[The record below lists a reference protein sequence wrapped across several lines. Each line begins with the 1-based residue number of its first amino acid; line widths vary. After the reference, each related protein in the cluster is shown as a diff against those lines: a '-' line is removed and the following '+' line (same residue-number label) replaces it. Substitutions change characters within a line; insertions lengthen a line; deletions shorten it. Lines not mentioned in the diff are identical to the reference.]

1 VKKTLEY
8 IIFLIIYLNCNV
20 NIFGQLSDCILDDT
34 FHCYKINKFKVA
46 KLSIKKYYHLADT
59 GLTLSSTLLADT
71 DLDCIPELIYL
82 NSTSNKI
89 IIADTR
95 TKKMKKI
102 FDIAIA
108 ESILGSSIAMGD
120 IDGDRIPELFI
131 LAGSFS
137 ANRANFRNRIMCYD
151 LNGNIRWISNV
162 RINNKTG
169 DEYDGML
176 SLADFNQDGIS
187 EIYVKNLIFN
197 ALTGILLA
205 DGGNNGIGI
214 EWDIGY
220 SPGGMSIAAYLD
232 DDPSDL
238 ELAAGYSIYKI
249 KINNTNGLLGNS
261 IIAMN
266 IDINGQY
273 RDGLTSI
280 GDINNDGKL
289 DVIVTSP
296 GSTGRGLVYAYC
308 FKTGSL
314 HLIAKAFP
322 QNINTSIGVASIGD
336 IRGIGQPSVVFIR
349 SENLHSF
356 SYDGTNILKEDWVIN
371 CSDRSG
377 GSGLILFDLNND
389 NVVEIIIRDET
400 HIKIVDGSSS
410 TPVILHS
417 LPCFSSTAKEH
428 AIIGDLD
435 NTGQA
440 KICVPCGLDVNTDIG
455 FINVFGSADFD
466 SPWAPARG
474 IWNQYAYNPLLIND
488 DLSVPQYQKNQA
500 TYQNRKFNNFMQQES
515 FVDFNGMVP
524 KPAASLT
531 GKIKSVNYN
540 SNNDVYTVTFDI
552 YNRADASA
560 RADSN
565 LPVSF
570 YNGDPANS
578 GTLIGI
584 YHTLKKIDAGDSLL
598 NLQYTFA
605 ASNLSDLFMVI
616 NTTRNKTGA
625 FDPIDFIISECDYTD
640 NIFRTLVLP
649 KDESVNPCNYIDT
662 HLCYIKEKFLP
673 SKIILEKKIESKE
686 DVYTIEQ
693 ALLADMDND
702 CIPELIIPASDYE
715 SILIID
721 SKTGLTKWEIN
732 APYLSNSSN
741 SIAVADLDDDGLP
754 EIFCKS
760 RIGSQIPVNMQ
771 SKLFCYN
778 LNGSLRWISDESF
791 ESEIQNQLGGSIALA
806 DFNQD
811 GISEIYISN
820 KIFNAKTGIK
830 LADGGLNG
838 IGGGSDK
845 NGYTLP
851 PIAIAAQLDNDST
864 DLELAAGYT
873 VYKVIIRNP
882 DGMIG
887 NNMIANNIKI
897 NNEFR
902 DGYTTVSDIDAD
914 GKLEIIVGGI
924 AIKNNI
930 LLYAYKMS
938 NGIPQLLAQ
947 VSFLA
952 GIQATCSPP
961 SIGDIKGNGRPSVL
975 FARTSI
981 LNSYSYNGT
990 TTFKLDWSMNVTD
1003 LESPAISTMFDF
1015 NNDGIQEIVYRDDTF
1030 LRIFNGSVIP
1040 PVEITKYNCSS
1051 NTSLEYPIIGDL
1063 DHTGHA
1069 KICVPCGSNLD
1080 VTRGKL
1086 TIFGPPDSLTGW
1098 TPARGVWNQYNYH
1111 VLNINDDLTVPRI
1124 QKNNATFKNGK
1135 YNNFFV
1141 QESLLDSNGMLK
1153 KPAASLTCNIK
1164 CINFDPQINE
1174 FTVVFDIYNRKD
1186 ATIVADSNLAVSFYN
1201 GDPTSSGTLIGIYYT
1216 LKTILAGDSL
1226 LNLEFRFSASN
1237 LKDLFMVVNTIRNG
1251 SGAFEDKDF
1260 TQVECDYTDNISRT
1274 LELPKLDSI
1283 QAKICKGA
1291 VYQFLDTTIQD
1302 PGKYYRKLSNI
1313 KGCDSLIHI
1322 LNLTT
1327 VDTIYTKQSVQ
1338 ACDDYPWNNKL
1349 LTQSGLYVFDT
1360 LNHFGCDSIISL
1372 DLIINKS
1379 SVNKTQHTACDSYTW
1394 NGQNYNKSGFYTFQ
1408 TMNQAGCDSTIN
1420 LELIIHKSDTT
1431 NITIETC
1438 DSYVW
1443 NERTYTQSGI
1453 YTLDT
1458 MNQNGCDSSLTLD
1471 LSINSII
1478 QISTTQSTCDSL
1490 TWNGIT
1496 CTQSG
1501 IYKDTTQSSKGCDS
1515 ITTLQLTISKS
1526 NQSFTTQTSCNSYS
1540 WNGTTYTKSGTYTF
1554 ATQNAAGCDSIAT
1567 LQLIVN
1573 PSTNSTTNGTT
1584 CDSLMWNN
1592 IVYKNSG
1599 TYQYTTLNASG
1610 CDSIAILNLI
1620 VNPSNQIRIQ
1630 QTACN
1635 SYTWNGKTYTQ
1646 SGLYNY
1652 QTKNSTGCDSIIT
1665 LDLNIIPSSLKDTS
1679 ITICDS
1685 IIFLNK
1691 SLNTKGN
1698 YTFTLKNTQGCDSV
1712 IHLNLNINSQN
1723 FKSNVSICG
1732 SYQWNVNGITY
1743 DSSGIYIAKYTNQ
1756 SACDSTYQLD
1766 LTIHKNYEIK
1776 EKAEVCNEYLWPVNK
1791 ELYTQSGDYIYP
1803 LKTNQGCDSI
1813 IKLNLFVN
1821 PEFQH
1826 TDTVSTTDAYTWPV
1840 NQKTYPSSG
1849 TYQEVYQTQNGCDS
1863 IHLLLLS
1870 INKDVSIYYP
1880 NIIHPGGLNSYF
1892 TIYVY
1897 GASATIKTLSI
1908 YDRWGERIWQKHNF
1922 PPNELQQ
1929 GWDGKFKD
1937 QDVMP
1942 GVYVWHAELL
1952 LRDGSVIVE
1961 KGDVTV
1967 MR

>member
-1 VKKTLEY
+1 MYKLHIFY
-8 IIFLIIYLNCNV
+8 IFITSFGP
-20 NIFGQLSDCILDDT
+20 IFGQGQACIQKDTSLCYINEKYPVSLFSIEKKFDSDEEIFDADIPLSADMDGDCVPEFIVQAFNDKIILIIDSKT
-34 FHCYKINKFKVA
+34 GITKWKINTPF
-46 KLSIKKYYHLADT
+46 
-59 GLTLSSTLLADT
+59 
-71 DLDCIPELIYL
+71 
-82 NSTSNKI
+82 
-89 IIADTR
+89 IA
-95 TKKMKKI
+95 
-102 FDIAIA
+102 F
-108 ESILGSSIAMGD
+108 SQGSIAVADLD
-120 IDGDRIPELFI
+120 IDGIPELFI
-131 LAGSFS
+131 KTGDAVEYPLNIRG
-137 ANRANFRNRIMCYD
+137 RIMCYNT
-151 LNGNIRWISNV
+151 NGSVRWISDQRFDLNFGA
-162 RINNKTG
+162 IKG
-169 DEYDGML
+169 KL
-176 SLADFNQDGIS
+176 ALADFDQDGIP
-187 EIYVKNLIFN
+187 EVYVNNKIFN
-197 ALTGILLA
+197 AKTGIKLA
-205 DGGNNGIGI
+205 DGGVNGYGR
-214 EWDIGY
+214 ESKNGF
-220 SPGGMSIAAYLD
+220 SPEAVSIAAQLD
-232 DDPSDL
+232 SDLSDL
-238 ELAAGYSIYKI
+238 ELAAGFSIYKV
-249 KINNTNGLLGNS
+249 KLLNNNGTVGNS
-261 IIAMN
+261 MTVYN
-266 IDINGQY
+266 IQVDNAY
-273 RDGLTSI
+273 RDGFTTV
-280 GDINNDGKL
+280 GDINSDGIL

-296 GSTGRGLVYAYC
+296 GKTNEALLYAY
-308 FKTGSL
+308 TLSNASPL
-314 HLIAKAFP
+314 LISKAYP
-322 QNINTSIGVASIGD
+322 PSIEDYIGPPFIGD
-336 IRGIGQPSVVFIR
+336 ITGLGKPTIVLTRASMLLAYSYNGTKLFQQDWSFITTD
-349 SENLHSF
+349 S
-356 SYDGTNILKEDWVIN
+356 
-371 CSDRSG
+371 SG
-377 GSGLILFDLNND
+377 ATGLTMFDFNND
-389 NVVEIIIRDET
+389 GAKEIVYRDET
-400 HIKIVDGSSS
+400 FLKILDVTGVSPIEVARINCYSWTGSEY
-410 TPVILHS
+410 PIVGDFNNNGHS
-417 LPCFSSTAKEH
+417 
-428 AIIGDLD
+428 
-435 NTGQA
+435 
-440 KICVPCGLDVNTDIG
+440 KICITCSTKPDI
-455 FINVFGSADFD
+455 INAKLTVFGSPD
-466 SPWAPARG
+466 SHFGWAPARG
-474 IWNQYAYNPLLIND
+474 IWNQYNYHVLNIND
-488 DLSVPQYQKNQA
+488 DLTVPRVQKNNA
-500 TYQNRKFNNFMQQES
+500 TFKNGKFNNFYVQES
-515 FVDFNGMVP
+515 LLDSSGFFN
-524 KPAASLT
+524 KPGASLT
-531 GKIKSVNYN
+531 GKINSVNYN

-565 LPVSF
+565 LAVSF
-570 YNGDPANS
+570 YNGDPTTTGA
-578 GTLIGI
+578 LIGI
-584 YHTLKKIDAGDSLL
+584 YHTLKKIEAGDSLS
-598 NLQYTFA
+598 NLQYTFS

-616 NTTRNKTGA
+616 NTTRNKSGA
-625 FDPIDFIISECDYTD
+625 FDPVDFIISECDYTD

-649 KDESVNPCNYIDT
+649 KDKSVNPCNYIDT

-791 ESEIQNQLGGSIALA
+791 ESEIKNQLGGSIALA

-947 VSFLA
+947 VFFLA

-1201 GDPTSSGTLIGIYYT
+1201 GDPTSSGTFIGIYYT

-1251 SGAFEDKDF
+1251 SGVFEDKDF

-1291 VYQFLDTTIQD
+1291 VYQFLDTTIQH

-1322 LNLTT
+1322 LSLNT
-1327 VDTIYTKQSVQ
+1327 VDTIYTKLSIQ
-1338 ACDDYPWNNKL
+1338 ACDDYQWNNKL

-1360 LNHFGCDSIISL
+1360 LNQFGCDSIISL
-1372 DLIINKS
+1372 DLIINTSNSLKI
-1379 SVNKTQHTACDSYTW
+1379 QDTACYSYYW
-1394 NGQNYNKSGFYTFQ
+1394 NGQTYYNSGSYAFHTK
-1408 TMNQAGCDSTIN
+1408 NNSGCDSTIT
-1420 LELIIHKSDTT
+1420 LDLFIYKIDTT
-1431 NITIETC
+1431 DLIVESCNDYYWGRFYYNMSGYWKFDTLNRFGC
-1438 DSYVW
+1438 DSMINLWLTIIKEIKITQLQTACDSLIW
-1443 NERTYTQSGI
+1443 NGATYTQSGI
-1453 YTLDT
+1453 YT
-1458 MNQNGCDSSLTLD
+1458 
-1471 LSINSII
+1471 
-1478 QISTTQSTCDSL
+1478 
-1490 TWNGIT
+1490 
-1496 CTQSG
+1496 
-1501 IYKDTTQSSKGCDS
+1501 DTTQSVKGCDS

-1526 NQSFTTQTSCNSYS
+1526 NQAVTKQTSCDSYL
-1540 WNGTTYTKSGTYTF
+1540 WNGNTYTQSGTYKFT
-1554 ATQNAAGCDSIAT
+1554 NRNVNGCDSIET
-1567 LQLIVN
+1567 LQLTIN
-1573 PSTNSTTNGTT
+1573 KSTNSTINRTT

-1592 IVYKNSG
+1592 IVYKKSG

-1691 SLNTKGN
+1691 TLNTKGN

-1723 FKSNVSICG
+1723 FKANVSI
-1732 SYQWNVNGITY
+1732 WNVNGITY

-1813 IKLNLFVN
+1813 IKLNLVVN
-1821 PEFQH
+1821 SDFQH

-1952 LRDGSVIVE
+1952 LRDVSVIVE

>member
-1 VKKTLEY
+1 MYKLHIFY
-8 IIFLIIYLNCNV
+8 IFITSFGP
-20 NIFGQLSDCILDDT
+20 IFGQGQACIQKDT
-34 FHCYKINKFKVA
+34 SLCYINEKYPTSTFA
-46 KLSIKKYYHLADT
+46 IEKKYENKDT
-59 GLTLSSTLLADT
+59 IYVSQVPLLADM
-71 DLDCIPELIYL
+71 DGDGISEFIIHGGSQNILIIDTKTGL
-82 NSTSNKI
+82 PKWNIATPIFNRFNS
-89 IIADTR
+89 A
-95 TKKMKKI
+95 
-102 FDIAIA
+102 IAIA
-108 ESILGSSIAMGD
+108 DIDDDGIAEIFVDVAADFQNPFNLDGRLICYKVDGSILWISDEKVDLNSINAMG
-120 IDGDRIPELFI
+120 GTP
-131 LAGSFS
+131 A
-137 ANRANFRNRIMCYD
+137 
-151 LNGNIRWISNV
+151 
-162 RINNKTG
+162 
-169 DEYDGML
+169 
-176 SLADFNQDGIS
+176 LADFNQDGIP
-187 EIYVKNLIFN
+187 EIYLSNKIFN
-197 ALTGILLA
+197 ARTGVKLA
-205 DGGNNGIGI
+205 DGGANGIGTQLKP
-214 EWDIGY
+214 GY
-220 SPGGMSIAAYLD
+220 RAKPLTIAAQLD
-232 DDPSDL
+232 DDSNDL
-238 ELAAGYSIYKI
+238 ELAAGFSIYKV
-249 KINNTNGLLGNS
+249 KLLNNNGTVGNS
-261 IIAMN
+261 MTVHN
-266 IDINGQY
+266 IQVDNAY
-273 RDGLTSI
+273 RDGFTTV
-280 GDINNDGKL
+280 GDINSDGIL

-296 GSTGRGLVYAYC
+296 GKTNEALLYAY
-308 FKTGSL
+308 TLSNAL
-314 HLIAKAFP
+314 PLLIAKAYP
-322 QNINTSIGVASIGD
+322 PSIEDYIGPPFIVDIIGLGKPTIVLTRASMLLAYSYNGTKLFQQDWSFITTDSSDAIG
-336 IRGIGQPSVVFIR
+336 
-349 SENLHSF
+349 L
-356 SYDGTNILKEDWVIN
+356 TM
-371 CSDRSG
+371 
-377 GSGLILFDLNND
+377 FDFNND
-389 NVVEIIIRDET
+389 GAKEIVYRDET
-400 HIKIVDGSSS
+400 FLKILNVTCVSPIEVARINCYSWTGSEY
-410 TPVILHS
+410 PIVGDFNNNGHS
-417 LPCFSSTAKEH
+417 
-428 AIIGDLD
+428 
-435 NTGQA
+435 
-440 KICVPCGLDVNTDIG
+440 KICITCSTKPDI
-455 FINVFGSADFD
+455 INAKLTVFGSTD
-466 SPWAPARG
+466 SHFGWAPARG
-474 IWNQYAYNPLLIND
+474 IWNQYNYHVLNIND
-488 DLSVPQYQKNQA
+488 DLTVPRVQKNNA
-500 TYQNRKFNNFMQQES
+500 TYKNGKYNNFYVQES
-515 FVDFNGMVP
+515 LLDNNGMFQ

-560 RADSN
+560 KADSN
-565 LPVSF
+565 LAVSF
-570 YNGDPANS
+570 YNGDPATT
-578 GTLIGI
+578 GALIGI
-584 YHTLKKIDAGDSLL
+584 YHTLKKIYAGDSLL
-598 NLQYTFA
+598 NLQYTFS

-616 NTTRNKTGA
+616 NTTRNKLGA
-625 FDPIDFIISECDYTD
+625 FDPVDFIISECDYTD

-693 ALLADMDND
+693 SLLADMDND

-760 RIGSQIPVNMQ
+760 RVGSQIPVNMQ

-811 GISEIYISN
+811 GIPEIYISN

-851 PIAIAAQLDNDST
+851 PIAIAAQLDNDTT

-1164 CINFDPQINE
+1164 CINFDPLTNE
-1174 FTVVFDIYNRKD
+1174 YIVVFDLYNRKD

-1226 LNLEFRFSASN
+1226 LNLEYRFSTSN
-1237 LKDLFMVVNTIRNG
+1237 LKDLFMVVNTNRNG

-1291 VYQFLDTTIQD
+1291 SFHFFDTIIQD
-1302 PGKYYRKLSNI
+1302 PGIYYRKQSNI
-1313 KGCDSLIHI
+1313 NGCDSLIYF
-1322 LNLTT
+1322 LNLST
-1327 VDTIYTKQSVQ
+1327 VDTIYTKQSIQ
-1338 ACDDYPWNNKL
+1338 ACDDYQWNNKL
-1349 LTQSGLYVFDT
+1349 LTQSGIYEFDT
-1360 LNHFGCDSIISL
+1360 LNQFGCDSIISL
-1372 DLIINKS
+1372 NLIINRSNSLKI
-1379 SVNKTQHTACDSYTW
+1379 QDTACYSYYW
-1394 NGQNYNKSGFYTFQ
+1394 NGQTYYNSGSYAFHTK
-1408 TMNQAGCDSTIN
+1408 NNSGCDSTIT
-1420 LELIIHKSDTT
+1420 LDLFIYKIDTT
-1431 NITIETC
+1431 DLIVESCNDYYWGRFYYNMSGYWKFDTLNRFGC
-1438 DSYVW
+1438 DSMINLWLTIIKEIKITQLQTACDSLRW
-1443 NERTYTQSGI
+1443 NGVTYTQSGI
-1453 YTLDT
+1453 YT
-1458 MNQNGCDSSLTLD
+1458 
-1471 LSINSII
+1471 
-1478 QISTTQSTCDSL
+1478 
-1490 TWNGIT
+1490 
-1496 CTQSG
+1496 
-1501 IYKDTTQSSKGCDS
+1501 DTTQSVKGCDS

-1526 NQSFTTQTSCNSYS
+1526 NQAITKQTSCDSYF
-1540 WNGTTYTKSGTYTF
+1540 WNGNTYTQSGIYKFTIR
-1554 ATQNAAGCDSIAT
+1554 NVNGCDSIET
-1567 LQLIVN
+1567 LQLTIKK
-1573 PSTNSTTNGTT
+1573 STNSTTNRTT

-1592 IVYKNSG
+1592 IVYKKSG

-1652 QTKNSTGCDSIIT
+1652 QTINSTGCDSMVT
-1665 LDLNIIPSSLKDTS
+1665 LELNIIPSSLKDTS

-1685 IIFLNK
+1685 ITFLNK
-1691 SLNTKGN
+1691 TLNTNGN
-1698 YTFTLKNTQGCDSV
+1698 YTFTLQNTQGCDSV
-1712 IHLNLNINSQN
+1712 INLNLNVNSQH
-1723 FKSNVSICG
+1723 FKSNVSSCG
-1732 SYQWNVNGITY
+1732 SYQWNVNGTAY
-1743 DSSGIYIAKYTNQ
+1743 DSSGIYIAKYTNR
-1756 SACDSTYQLD
+1756 SSCDSIYQLD
-1766 LTIHKNYEIK
+1766 LTIYKNYEIK
-1776 EKAEVCNEYLWPVNK
+1776 EKEEVCNEYLWPVNK
-1791 ELYTQSGDYIYP
+1791 VLYTQSGDYIYP
-1803 LKTNQGCDSI
+1803 LKTNHGCDSI
-1813 IKLNLFVN
+1813 IKLNLLVN
-1821 PEFQH
+1821 PEFKH

-1908 YDRWGERIWQKHNF
+1908 YDRWGERIWQKQNF

-1929 GWDGKFKD
+1929 GWDGKYKD

-1952 LRDGSVIVE
+1952 LRDGSVIME

>member
-1 VKKTLEY
+1 
-8 IIFLIIYLNCNV
+8 
-20 NIFGQLSDCILDDT
+20 
-34 FHCYKINKFKVA
+34 
-46 KLSIKKYYHLADT
+46 
-59 GLTLSSTLLADT
+59 
-71 DLDCIPELIYL
+71 
-82 NSTSNKI
+82 
-89 IIADTR
+89 
-95 TKKMKKI
+95 
-102 FDIAIA
+102 
-108 ESILGSSIAMGD
+108 
-120 IDGDRIPELFI
+120 
-131 LAGSFS
+131 
-137 ANRANFRNRIMCYD
+137 
-151 LNGNIRWISNV
+151 
-162 RINNKTG
+162 
-169 DEYDGML
+169 
-176 SLADFNQDGIS
+176 
-187 EIYVKNLIFN
+187 
-197 ALTGILLA
+197 
-205 DGGNNGIGI
+205 
-214 EWDIGY
+214 
-220 SPGGMSIAAYLD
+220 
-232 DDPSDL
+232 
-238 ELAAGYSIYKI
+238 
-249 KINNTNGLLGNS
+249 
-261 IIAMN
+261 
-266 IDINGQY
+266 
-273 RDGLTSI
+273 
-280 GDINNDGKL
+280 
-289 DVIVTSP
+289 
-296 GSTGRGLVYAYC
+296 
-308 FKTGSL
+308 
-314 HLIAKAFP
+314 
-322 QNINTSIGVASIGD
+322 
-336 IRGIGQPSVVFIR
+336 
-349 SENLHSF
+349 
-356 SYDGTNILKEDWVIN
+356 
-371 CSDRSG
+371 
-377 GSGLILFDLNND
+377 
-389 NVVEIIIRDET
+389 
-400 HIKIVDGSSS
+400 
-410 TPVILHS
+410 
-417 LPCFSSTAKEH
+417 
-428 AIIGDLD
+428 
-435 NTGQA
+435 
-440 KICVPCGLDVNTDIG
+440 
-455 FINVFGSADFD
+455 
-466 SPWAPARG
+466 
-474 IWNQYAYNPLLIND
+474 
-488 DLSVPQYQKNQA
+488 
-500 TYQNRKFNNFMQQES
+500 
-515 FVDFNGMVP
+515 
-524 KPAASLT
+524 
-531 GKIKSVNYN
+531 
-540 SNNDVYTVTFDI
+540 
-552 YNRADASA
+552 
-560 RADSN
+560 
-565 LPVSF
+565 
-570 YNGDPANS
+570 
-578 GTLIGI
+578 
-584 YHTLKKIDAGDSLL
+584 
-598 NLQYTFA
+598 
-605 ASNLSDLFMVI
+605 
-616 NTTRNKTGA
+616 
-625 FDPIDFIISECDYTD
+625 
-640 NIFRTLVLP
+640 
-649 KDESVNPCNYIDT
+649 
-662 HLCYIKEKFLP
+662 
-673 SKIILEKKIESKE
+673 
-686 DVYTIEQ
+686 
-693 ALLADMDND
+693 MDND

-811 GISEIYISN
+811 GIPEIYISN

-851 PIAIAAQLDNDST
+851 PIAIAAQLDNDTT

-1040 PVEITKYNCSS
+1040 PMEITKYNCSS

-1164 CINFDPQINE
+1164 CINFDPLTNE
-1174 FTVVFDIYNRKD
+1174 YIVVFDLYNRKD

-1226 LNLEFRFSASN
+1226 LNLEYRFSTSN
-1237 LKDLFMVVNTIRNG
+1237 LKDLFMVVNTNRNG

-1291 VYQFLDTTIQD
+1291 SFHFFDTIIQD
-1302 PGKYYRKLSNI
+1302 PGIYYRKQSNI
-1313 KGCDSLIHI
+1313 NGCDSLIYF
-1322 LNLTT
+1322 LNLST
-1327 VDTIYTKQSVQ
+1327 VDTIYTKQSIQ
-1338 ACDDYPWNNKL
+1338 ACDDYQWNNKL
-1349 LTQSGLYVFDT
+1349 LTQSGIYEFDT
-1360 LNHFGCDSIISL
+1360 LNQFGCDSIISL
-1372 DLIINKS
+1372 NLIINRSNSLKI
-1379 SVNKTQHTACDSYTW
+1379 QDTACYSYYW
-1394 NGQNYNKSGFYTFQ
+1394 NGQTYYNSGSYAFHTK
-1408 TMNQAGCDSTIN
+1408 NNSGCDSTIT
-1420 LELIIHKSDTT
+1420 LDLFIYKIDTT
-1431 NITIETC
+1431 DLIVESCNDYYWGRFYYNMSGYWKFDTLNRFGC
-1438 DSYVW
+1438 DSMINLWLTIIKEIKITQLQTACDSLRW
-1443 NERTYTQSGI
+1443 NGVTYTQSGI
-1453 YTLDT
+1453 YT
-1458 MNQNGCDSSLTLD
+1458 
-1471 LSINSII
+1471 
-1478 QISTTQSTCDSL
+1478 
-1490 TWNGIT
+1490 
-1496 CTQSG
+1496 
-1501 IYKDTTQSSKGCDS
+1501 DTTQSVKGCDS

-1526 NQSFTTQTSCNSYS
+1526 NQAITKQTSCDSYF
-1540 WNGTTYTKSGTYTF
+1540 WNGNTYTQSGIYKFTIR
-1554 ATQNAAGCDSIAT
+1554 NVNGCDSIET
-1567 LQLIVN
+1567 LQLTIKK
-1573 PSTNSTTNGTT
+1573 STNSTTNRTT

-1592 IVYKNSG
+1592 IVYKKSG

-1652 QTKNSTGCDSIIT
+1652 QTINSTGCDSMVT
-1665 LDLNIIPSSLKDTS
+1665 LELNIIPSSLKDTS

-1685 IIFLNK
+1685 ITFLNK
-1691 SLNTKGN
+1691 TLNTNGN
-1698 YTFTLKNTQGCDSV
+1698 YTFTLQNTQGCDSV
-1712 IHLNLNINSQN
+1712 INLNLNVNSQH
-1723 FKSNVSICG
+1723 FKSNVSSCG
-1732 SYQWNVNGITY
+1732 SYQWNVNGTAY
-1743 DSSGIYIAKYTNQ
+1743 DSSGIYIAKYTNR
-1756 SACDSTYQLD
+1756 SSCDSIYQLD
-1766 LTIHKNYEIK
+1766 LTIYKNYEIK

-1791 ELYTQSGDYIYP
+1791 VLYTQSGDYIYQ
-1803 LKTNQGCDSI
+1803 LKTNHGCDSI
-1813 IKLNLFVN
+1813 IKLNLLVN
-1821 PEFQH
+1821 PEFKH

-1908 YDRWGERIWQKHNF
+1908 YDRWGERIWQKQNF

-1929 GWDGKFKD
+1929 GWDGKYKD

-1952 LRDGSVIVE
+1952 LRDGSVIME

>member
-1 VKKTLEY
+1 MYKLHIFY
-8 IIFLIIYLNCNV
+8 IFITSFGP
-20 NIFGQLSDCILDDT
+20 IFGQGQACIQKDTSLCYINEKYPVSLFSIEKKFDSDEEIFDADIPLSADMDGDCVPEFIVQAFNDKIILIIDSKT
-34 FHCYKINKFKVA
+34 GITKWKINTPF
-46 KLSIKKYYHLADT
+46 
-59 GLTLSSTLLADT
+59 
-71 DLDCIPELIYL
+71 
-82 NSTSNKI
+82 
-89 IIADTR
+89 IA
-95 TKKMKKI
+95 
-102 FDIAIA
+102 F
-108 ESILGSSIAMGD
+108 SQGSIAVADLD
-120 IDGDRIPELFI
+120 IDGIPELFI
-131 LAGSFS
+131 KTGDAVEYPLNIRG
-137 ANRANFRNRIMCYD
+137 RIMCYNT
-151 LNGNIRWISNV
+151 NGSVRWISDQRFDLNFGA
-162 RINNKTG
+162 IKG
-169 DEYDGML
+169 KL
-176 SLADFNQDGIS
+176 ALADFDQDGIP
-187 EIYVKNLIFN
+187 EVYVNNKIFN
-197 ALTGILLA
+197 AKTGIKLA
-205 DGGNNGIGI
+205 DGGVNGYGR
-214 EWDIGY
+214 ESKNGF
-220 SPGGMSIAAYLD
+220 SPEAVSIAAQLD
-232 DDPSDL
+232 SDLSDL
-238 ELAAGYSIYKI
+238 ELAAGFSIYKV
-249 KINNTNGLLGNS
+249 KLLNNNGTVGNS
-261 IIAMN
+261 MTVYN
-266 IDINGQY
+266 IQVDNAY
-273 RDGLTSI
+273 RDGFTTV
-280 GDINNDGKL
+280 GDINSDGIL

-296 GSTGRGLVYAYC
+296 GKTNEALLYAY
-308 FKTGSL
+308 TLSNASPL
-314 HLIAKAFP
+314 LISKAYP
-322 QNINTSIGVASIGD
+322 PSIEDYIGPPFIGD
-336 IRGIGQPSVVFIR
+336 ITGLGKPTIVLTRASMLLAYSYNGTKLFQQDWSFITTD
-349 SENLHSF
+349 S
-356 SYDGTNILKEDWVIN
+356 
-371 CSDRSG
+371 SG
-377 GSGLILFDLNND
+377 ATGLTMFDFNND
-389 NVVEIIIRDET
+389 GAKEIVYRDET
-400 HIKIVDGSSS
+400 FLKILDVTGVSPIEVARINCYSWTGSEY
-410 TPVILHS
+410 PIVGDFNNNGHS
-417 LPCFSSTAKEH
+417 
-428 AIIGDLD
+428 
-435 NTGQA
+435 
-440 KICVPCGLDVNTDIG
+440 KICITCSTKPDI
-455 FINVFGSADFD
+455 INAKLTVFGSPD
-466 SPWAPARG
+466 SHFGWAPARG
-474 IWNQYAYNPLLIND
+474 IWNQYNYHVLNIND
-488 DLSVPQYQKNQA
+488 DLTVPRVQKNNA
-500 TYQNRKFNNFMQQES
+500 TFKNGKFNNFYVQES
-515 FVDFNGMVP
+515 LLDSSGFFN
-524 KPAASLT
+524 KPGASLT
-531 GKIKSVNYN
+531 GKINSVNYN

-565 LPVSF
+565 LAVSF
-570 YNGDPANS
+570 YNGDPTTTGA
-578 GTLIGI
+578 LIGI
-584 YHTLKKIDAGDSLL
+584 YHTLKKIEAGDSLS
-598 NLQYTFA
+598 NLQYTFS

-616 NTTRNKTGA
+616 NTTRNKSGA
-625 FDPIDFIISECDYTD
+625 FDPVDFIISECDYTD

-649 KDESVNPCNYIDT
+649 KDKSVNPCNYIDT

-791 ESEIQNQLGGSIALA
+791 ESEIKNQLGGSIALA

-947 VSFLA
+947 VFFLA

-1201 GDPTSSGTLIGIYYT
+1201 GDPTSSGTFIGIYYT

-1251 SGAFEDKDF
+1251 SGVFEDKDF

-1291 VYQFLDTTIQD
+1291 VYQFLDTTIQH

-1322 LNLTT
+1322 LSLNT
-1327 VDTIYTKQSVQ
+1327 VDTIYTKLSIQ
-1338 ACDDYPWNNKL
+1338 ACDDYQWNNKL

-1360 LNHFGCDSIISL
+1360 LNQFGCDSIISL
-1372 DLIINKS
+1372 DLIINTSNSLKI
-1379 SVNKTQHTACDSYTW
+1379 QDTACYSYYW
-1394 NGQNYNKSGFYTFQ
+1394 NGQTYYNSGSYAFHTK
-1408 TMNQAGCDSTIN
+1408 NNSGCDSTIT
-1420 LELIIHKSDTT
+1420 LDLFIYKIDTT
-1431 NITIETC
+1431 DLIVESCNDYYWGRFYYNMSGYWKFDTLNRFGC
-1438 DSYVW
+1438 DSMINLWLTIIKEIKITQLQTACDSLIW
-1443 NERTYTQSGI
+1443 NGATYTQSGI
-1453 YTLDT
+1453 YT
-1458 MNQNGCDSSLTLD
+1458 
-1471 LSINSII
+1471 
-1478 QISTTQSTCDSL
+1478 
-1490 TWNGIT
+1490 
-1496 CTQSG
+1496 
-1501 IYKDTTQSSKGCDS
+1501 DTTQSVKGCDS

-1526 NQSFTTQTSCNSYS
+1526 NQAVTKQTSCDSYL
-1540 WNGTTYTKSGTYTF
+1540 WNGNTYTQSGTYKFT
-1554 ATQNAAGCDSIAT
+1554 NRNVNGCDSIET
-1567 LQLIVN
+1567 LQLTIN
-1573 PSTNSTTNGTT
+1573 KSTNSTINRTT

-1592 IVYKNSG
+1592 IVYKKSG

-1691 SLNTKGN
+1691 TLNTKGN

-1723 FKSNVSICG
+1723 FKANVSICG

-1813 IKLNLFVN
+1813 IKLNLVVN
-1821 PEFQH
+1821 SDFQH

-1849 TYQEVYQTQNGCDS
+1849 TYKEFYQTKNGCDS

-1870 INKDVSIYYP
+1870 INKDISIYYP
-1880 NIIHPGGLNSYF
+1880 NVIHPGGLNSFF

-1897 GASATIKTLSI
+1897 GASATIKALSI
-1908 YDRWGERIWQKHNF
+1908 YDRWGERIWQKQNF
-1922 PPNELQQ
+1922 PPNELEQ
-1929 GWDGKFKD
+1929 GWNGKYKD

-1942 GVYVWHAELL
+1942 GVYVWHAEIVLK
-1952 LRDGSVIVE
+1952 DGSVIME

-1967 MR
+1967 VR